1 MGGRLKLGQLLV
13 NKKLI
18 TPEQLQAALGEHEQ
32 WGSRLG
38 VSLVRLGFL
47 DEEDLVRALAGQ
59 LRLPVARIQGKHVK
73 DDILELV
80 PPELA
85 EKYRCLPLFMR
96 EEAGS
101 RVLFVAMEDPSDLE
115 AIDDLAFQVGEKVRA
130 VLVAPTELE
139 EAIQRHYHSGA
150 MTGAAGTTGLG
161 PLGAP
166 SGETGEDTAEQT
178 DSTAPDLPPL
188 ESPPAP
194 PKTSAAPTA
203 SAVSGLYDERTPS
216 DSMFDMG
223 PAPDLTADETPAP
236 ELLPPPHD
244 QDTAAPK
251 THGAPNVTAGH
262 GLEPSVIL
270 RALSQLLVEKGVIT
284 REELAQRLRQLSAQ
298 QSPSAS

>member
-32 WGSRLG
+32 WGARLG
-38 VSLVRLGFL
+38 MTLVRLGFL

-59 LRLPVARIQGKHVK
+59 LRLPVARIKGKHVK
-73 DDILELV
+73 DDILERV
-80 PPELA
+80 PSELA

-139 EAIQRHYHSGA
+139 EAIQRHYHGGT
-150 MTGAAGTTGLG
+150 MTGPADPTGMG
-161 PLGAP
+161 PL
-166 SGETGEDTAEQT
+166 SVRSDDTGEDTAEQT

-188 ESPPAP
+188 ESPLAP
-194 PKTSAAPTA
+194 PTA
-203 SAVSGLYDERTPS
+203 SVVSGLYDERTPS

-223 PAPDLTADETPAP
+223 PAPDLTADETLAP
-236 ELLPPPHD
+236 ELSPSLHG
-244 QDTAAPK
+244 QDTVAPK
-251 THGAPNVTAGH
+251 TDGASNLTAAR

-270 RALSQLLVEKGVIT
+270 RALSQLLVEKGVLS
-284 REELAQRLRQLSAQ
+284 REELSQRLRQLSAQ
-298 QSPSAS
+298 ETPSSS

>member
-32 WGSRLG
+32 WGARLG
-38 VSLVRLGFL
+38 MTLVRLGFL

-59 LRLPVARIQGKHVK
+59 LRLPVARIKGKHVK
-73 DDILELV
+73 DDILERV
-80 PPELA
+80 PCELA
-85 EKYRCLPLFMR
+85 EKYRCLPLFVR

-139 EAIQRHYHSGA
+139 EAIQRHYHGGTT
-150 MTGAAGTTGLG
+150 TGPAGTPGMG
-161 PLGAP
+161 PVGVR
-166 SGETGEDTAEQT
+166 SDDTGEDTAEQT

-188 ESPPAP
+188 ESPLAP
-194 PKTSAAPTA
+194 PTA
-203 SAVSGLYDERTPS
+203 SVVSGLYDERTPS

-223 PAPDLTADETPAP
+223 PAPDLTADETLAP
-236 ELLPPPHD
+236 ERSPSLHG
-244 QDTAAPK
+244 QDTVAPK
-251 THGAPNVTAGH
+251 TDGASNLTAAR

-270 RALSQLLVEKGVIT
+270 RALSQLLVEKGVLS
-284 REELAQRLRQLSAQ
+284 RDELSQRLRQLSAQ
-298 QSPSAS
+298 ETPSSS

>member
-32 WGSRLG
+32 WGARLG
-38 VSLVRLGFL
+38 MTLVRLGFL

-59 LRLPVARIQGKHVK
+59 LRLPVARIKGKHVK
-73 DDILELV
+73 DDILERV
-80 PPELA
+80 PCELA

-139 EAIQRHYHSGA
+139 EAIQRHYHGGT
-150 MTGAAGTTGLG
+150 MTGPAGTTRMG
-161 PLGAP
+161 PLGAR
-166 SGETGEDTAEQT
+166 SDDTGEDTAEQT

-188 ESPPAP
+188 ESPLAP
-194 PKTSAAPTA
+194 PTA

-223 PAPDLTADETPAP
+223 PAPDLTADET
-236 ELLPPPHD
+236 L
-244 QDTAAPK
+244 APK
-251 THGAPNVTAGH
+251 TDGASNPTAAR

-270 RALSQLLVEKGVIT
+270 RALSQLLVEKGVLS
-284 REELAQRLRQLSAQ
+284 REELSQRLRRLSAQ
-298 QSPSAS
+298 ETPSSS

>member
-38 VSLVRLGFL
+38 VTLVRLGFL
-47 DEEDLVRALAGQ
+47 DEEVLVRALAGQ
-59 LRLPVARIQGKHVK
+59 LRLPVARIKGKHVK

-85 EKYRCLPLFMR
+85 EKYRCLPLFIR

-130 VLVAPTELE
+130 VLVAPSELE
-139 EAIQRHYHSGA
+139 EAIQRHYHAGA
-150 MTGAAGTTGLG
+150 ITGPAGTTGLG
-161 PLGAP
+161 PLGVR
-166 SGETGEDTAEQT
+166 SGDTGEDTDEQT

-188 ESPPAP
+188 ESPLAP
-194 PKTSAAPTA
+194 PTMSAAPTA
-203 SAVSGLYDERTPS
+203 SAVSGLYDERPPS

-223 PAPDLTADETPAP
+223 PAPDLTADETLAP
-236 ELLPPPHD
+236 ELLPPP
-244 QDTAAPK
+244 QGRDTTAQK
-251 THGAPNVTAGH
+251 TRGAPNVTAGR

-270 RALSQLLVEKGVIT
+270 RALSQLLVEKGVIS
-284 REELAQRLRQLSAQ
+284 REELAQRLRHLSAQ
-298 QSPSAS
+298 ETSSSA